1 MNNPMQALASV
12 ITEKFILA
20 APKQAAQALAALATH
35 EVLQLLSPLKAQVII
50 AVLNPMD
57 APKAAAVLRRM
68 PLRQAS
74 YILAR
79 LNVPQAAKLMQEF
92 SAPYRE
98 RISAVLEPAFLTVLR
113 QAQGYGPDAI
123 GRYMQTDVV
132 AVRTDVKLAQLIEKL
147 KNLPRKKIPAL
158 CLVTDKEGS
167 LKGIIRPAELAFY
180 PAASVVGSVM
190 SETVSLLPADP
201 LARARQLFAE
211 TAEEALPVVNEGGI
225 VLGVLVRGT
234 LPPAPDKKS
243 FWKKLAD

>member
-20 APKQAAQALAALATH
+20 APKQAAEALSALATH

-74 YILAR
+74 YVLAR
-79 LNVPQAAKLMQEF
+79 LNVPQAAKLMKEF

-98 RISAVLEPAFLTVLR
+98 RISTVLEPSFLTLL
-113 QAQGYGPDAI
+113 QAAQGYAPDAVGGFI
-123 GRYMQTDVV
+123 QTDFVS
-132 AVRTDVKLAQLIEKL
+132 VRTGDKLSQLVERL

-158 CLVTDKEGS
+158 CLVTDKDGV
-167 LKGIIRPAELAFY
+167 LKGVIRPAELSFY
-180 PAASVVGSVM
+180 PATSVAGSVM
-190 SETVSLLPADP
+190 SESSALLPTET
-201 LARARQLFAE
+201 LARAREVFEEAE
-211 TAEEALPVVNEGGI
+211 TEALPVVNEQQVCLGI
-225 VLGVLVRGT
+225 LLRAH
-234 LPPAPDKKS
+234 LPPQLGKKS
-243 FWKKLAD
+243 FWKKLTD